1 MFSFPDK
8 IPAWAWPAAVAVV
21 LIALGVWGYLLFRA
35 WRTRRAIDAAISSV
49 AYEMLKNVLLPN
61 GNGGQIHVHYLL
73 LTQRGLLVAD
83 LLDRPG
89 AIFGGDQMIEW
100 TAIGKKRRYTFA
112 NPQHALYD
120 RMAAVKLLTG
130 DVPVEGRLLF
140 TLRSEFPK
148 GKPRN
153 VVRIDD
159 LAEDFPLVDQAR
171 ANITAAFGD
180 VWANVKKHAEPN
192 PLTV

>member
-1 MFSFPDK
+1 MFSLPDK
-8 IPAWAWPAAVAVV
+8 IPAWAWPAAGALM
-21 LIALGVWGYLLFRA
+21 LIALGVWAYMLLRA

-159 LAEDFPLVDQAR
+159 LAEDFPLVDKAR
-171 ANITAAFGD
+171 GNIAAAFGD

>member
-1 MFSFPDK
+1 MPFAEQ
-8 IPAWAWPAAVAVV
+8 IPSWALPAAGVAALV
-21 LIALGVWGYLLFRA
+21 ALGVWGYAALR
-35 WRTRRAIDAAISSV
+35 RYRSRRAVEATIAGV
-49 AYEMLKNVLLPN
+49 AYEMLKDVLIPN
-61 GNGGQIHVHYLL
+61 GNGGLIHVHYLL

-83 LLDRPG
+83 LLDLPG

-100 TAIGKKRRYTFA
+100 TAIGKKRRFTFP

-140 TLRSEFPK
+140 TTRSEFPK

-153 VVRIDD
+153 VLRIDG
-159 LAEDFPLVDQAR
+159 LTEDFPLVDKSR
-171 ANITAAFGD
+171 GNITAAFGD
-180 VWANVKKHAEPN
+180 VWANVKKNAEPN
-192 PLTV
+192 PLAA